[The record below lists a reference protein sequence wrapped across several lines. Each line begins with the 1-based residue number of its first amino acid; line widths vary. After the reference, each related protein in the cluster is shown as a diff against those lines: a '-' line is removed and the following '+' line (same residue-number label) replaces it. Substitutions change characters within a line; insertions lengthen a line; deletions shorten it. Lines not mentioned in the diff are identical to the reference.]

1 MNRLRYV
8 FIAAVSVVCTAV
20 MGQGK
25 SIAERTYWLDGD
37 LAGAATLSA
46 SVDISSLAVG
56 LHSFTM
62 RVKDS
67 DGLWSSPV
75 TKFFVIPAMPTVAGS
90 VAERQY
96 WLDGDVANRTT
107 LDASVAAV
115 DLGELGQGMHSFTM
129 RVKDDVGVWSAPVT
143 KFFIIETMPEVASE
157 VAERQYWIDG
167 NFAGRMT
174 LGASVAIVELGEL
187 NPGMHSFTMRVKDD
201 VNVWSAPVT
210 KYFIIPTETE
220 VASEIME
227 RQYWIDGDCAN
238 PISLGPSEAVI
249 DLGELG
255 AGMHSFTMRVR
266 DDVGVWSSPV
276 TQYFVV
282 LQPVDDLKTTLTH
295 YAYWFDDDNANTQ
308 SGRLEADNGIIP
320 VSIKHLDEG
329 RHALKWAVGDSRGK
343 WSEVRVD
350 SFDVVHLV
358 MTEAMINLATNTF
371 EYEAADIEPEPIV
384 MDGDETLVRDEDYE
398 VEYANNHDAGVAT
411 VTVRGKGFYK
421 ETVESEFTITKAPL
435 TVSTTE
441 QVREKGGENP
451 EFALTYEGWKG
462 TDDEASLE
470 QLPVATTTATTE
482 SPVGAYDITIAGGES
497 RNYDF
502 IYQGATLTINLLLS
516 QPMLLLGADSYIYEA
531 QDIVPQLTIMDG
543 DTPLVE
549 GTDYE
554 VTCADN
560 RDAGLAS
567 FTVTGL
573 GFYHGTL
580 NGTFTIEKATLT
592 VKADDQVK
600 EQGQENPELTLTYEG
615 WKGEDDEGVLTALPV
630 VTTTATVDSPVGTY
644 EILVDGGEALNYTF
658 QYVPGVLTI
667 QVPVGIAD
675 VRTDGNA
682 DEWYTIGGQKLGSRP
697 TKAGI
702 YIHNGQRKV
711 VK

>member
-1 MNRLRYV
+1 MNKLRS
-8 FIAAVSVVCTAV
+8 FLLASASFVCIVAL
-20 MGQGK
+20 GQK
-25 SIAERTYWLDGD
+25 SITERTYWIDGD
-37 LAGAATLSA
+37 YASPTTLGV
-46 SVDISSLAVG
+46 SVDISSLAAG
-56 LHSFTM
+56 MHSLTM

-67 DGLWSSPV
+67 EGLWSSPV
-75 TKFFVIPAMPTVAGS
+75 TKYFIIPSYVVGS
-90 VAERQY
+90 TEIAEREY
-96 WLDGDVANRTT
+96 WLDGKLADRADLGTSE
-107 LDASVAAV
+107 AIV
-115 DLGELGQGMHSFTM
+115 DLGGLGSGVHSFAM
-129 RVKDDVGVWSAPVT
+129 RVKNDAGVWS
-143 KFFIIETMPEVASE
+143 S
-157 VAERQYWIDG
+157 
-167 NFAGRMT
+167 
-174 LGASVAIVELGEL
+174 
-187 NPGMHSFTMRVKDD
+187 
-201 VNVWSAPVT
+201 PVT
-210 KYFIIPTETE
+210 KYFIIPSYVADATEI
-220 VASEIME
+220 AE
-227 RQYWIDGDCAN
+227 REYWLDGKLADRAD
-238 PISLGPSEAVI
+238 LGTSEAIVDLSGLSPGMHSFSMRVKNDADVWSAPVTRYFI
-249 DLGELG
+249 IPTQTAVATEIAEREYWLDGKVADRTALGTSEAIVDLGELG
-255 AGMHSFTMRVR
+255 TGIHSFTMRVK

-282 LQPVDDLKTTLTH
+282 LPHVDDFESTLTH
-295 YAYWFDDDNANTQ
+295 YVYWFNDDNAEAK
-308 SGRLEADNGIIP
+308 SGMLEAESGIIP
-320 VSIKHLDEG
+320 VSIKHLSEG
-329 RHALKWAVGDSRGK
+329 RHQISWSVGDSRGK

-350 SFDVVHLV
+350 SFDVEHIV
-358 MTEAMINLATNTF
+358 MTEAMIDLATNTF
-371 EYEAADIEPEPIV
+371 EYQAEDIEPAPIV
-384 MDGDETLVRDEDYE
+384 TDGDEVLVRDEDYE
-398 VEYANNHDAGVAT
+398 VEYANNHDAGTAT
-411 VTVRGKGFYK
+411 MTVRGKGFYK

-435 TVSTTE
+435 TVSTTD

-516 QPMLLLGADSYIYEA
+516 QPMLLLGADSYVYEA

-554 VTCADN
+554 VAFADN
-560 RDAGLAS
+560 HDAGLAS
-567 FTVTGL
+567 FSVTGM

-580 NGTFTIEKATLT
+580 NGTFTIEKALLT

-600 EQGQENPELTLTYEG
+600 EQGQENPKLTLTYEG
-615 WKGEDDEGVLTALPV
+615 WKGVDDESVLTTLPV
-630 VTTTATVDSPVGTY
+630 ASTDATADSPVGTY
-644 EILVDGGEALNYTF
+644 EIRIDGGEAVNYAF

-682 DEWYTIGGQKLGSRP
+682 DEWYTIGGQRLGSRP

-702 YIHNGQRKV
+702 YIHGRQRRV

>member
-1 MNRLRYV
+1 MNKFRSLLLASV
-8 FIAAVSVVCTAV
+8 SFICIVAS
-20 MGQGK
+20 GQTT
-25 SIAERTYWLDGD
+25 IAERQCWFDGQITSAQSLTASLDISNLTTGLHSISVRVKDSEGMWSSPLTKYFVIAPTVQVATTITAREYWLDGNI
-37 LAGAATLSA
+37 AGRQALTADAAEIDLSA
-46 SVDISSLAVG
+46 LAVG
-56 LHSFTM
+56 LHSLTV
-62 RVKDS
+62 RVC
-67 DGLWSSPV
+67 
-75 TKFFVIPAMPTVAGS
+75 
-90 VAERQY
+90 
-96 WLDGDVANRTT
+96 
-107 LDASVAAV
+107 
-115 DLGELGQGMHSFTM
+115 
-129 RVKDDVGVWSAPVT
+129 DD
-143 KFFIIETMPEVASE
+143 
-157 VAERQYWIDG
+157 
-167 NFAGRMT
+167 N
-174 LGASVAIVELGEL
+174 
-187 NPGMHSFTMRVKDD
+187 
-201 VNVWSAPVT
+201 
-210 KYFIIPTETE
+210 
-220 VASEIME
+220 
-227 RQYWIDGDCAN
+227 
-238 PISLGPSEAVI
+238 
-249 DLGELG
+249 
-255 AGMHSFTMRVR
+255 
-266 DDVGVWSSPV
+266 GVWSSPL
-276 TQYFVV
+276 TKYFVV
-282 LQPVDDLKTTLTH
+282 ASTTAAATAITAREYWIDDIANRQTLDESIASIDISELTPGLHFLTIRVKDDNEVWSTPMTQHFVVPRVEEEVTLAH

-308 SGRLEADNGIIP
+308 SGRLEAENGIIP

-343 WSEVRVD
+343 WSVVTVD

-358 MTEAMINLATNTF
+358 MTDAMVNLATNTF

-398 VEYANNHDAGVAT
+398 VEYANNHDAGTAT
-411 VTVRGKGFYK
+411 MTVRGKGFYK

-435 TVSTTE
+435 TVSTTD
-441 QVREKGGENP
+441 QVREKGEENP

-470 QLPVATTTATTE
+470 QVPVAATTATIE

-497 RNYDF
+497 RNYD
-502 IYQGATLTINLLLS
+502 ITYQGATLTVNLLLS

-600 EQGQENPELTLTYEG
+600 EQGQENPELTLTYDG
-615 WKGEDDEGVLTALPV
+615 WKGEDDESVLTTLPV
-630 VTTTATVDSPVGTY
+630 ATTTATVDSPVGTY